1 MICSGSLFFFSNIFR
16 ISSEISVIVLY
27 FFHIYCLQQEKDKVR
42 GTKNMDLTTL
52 TYYFT
57 RYGAIAIFVIVLLE
71 YLNLPG
77 FPAGIIMPLSGIMAA
92 KGNIHF
98 FWVMVIS
105 VAAGLLGSLALYAL
119 GRKGGEVFLNAY
131 IRKFPKQKDVL
142 EKNLEWIRQKGCV
155 GVFVGK
161 LLPMVRT
168 IVSIPAGVVKMDL
181 MKYIVSSTCGI
192 LIWNFA
198 FIGAG
203 YVLGDQVFKLLGMA

>member
-1 MICSGSLFFFSNIFR
+1 
-16 ISSEISVIVLY
+16 
-27 FFHIYCLQQEKDKVR
+27 
-42 GTKNMDLTTL
+42 MDLTTL
-52 TYYFT
+52 IHYFT

-142 EKNLEWIRQKGCV
+142 EKNLEWIRKKGCI
-155 GVFVGK
+155 GVFLGK
-161 LLPMVRT
+161 LIPMIRT
-168 IVSIPAGVVKMDL
+168 IVSIPAGVIKMNL
-181 MKYIVSSTCGI
+181 TKYVISSACGI
-192 LIWNFA
+192 LIWNFV
-198 FIGAG
+198 FVGAG
-203 YVLGDQVFKLLGMA
+203 YLMGERIFELIGVA